1 MAVTPIPA
9 RSPEAQRP
17 PAKPPTRALFDADL
31 RGPPGTDYPSQK
43 PRGAV
48 QRARLAPPR
57 ARPVPPRCTTVLI
70 VRAPS
75 ALRVA
80 VPGKTTA
87 PNGRAAPRLRRR
99 PGSERGRCVTGNGR
113 GGGAAA
119 SGGAGGF
126 RVGFRVG
133 GRGGGGGGGGRALSG
148 WGAAAGGGSGIRQ
161 TPAGGRGGGDEP
173 VRRRSAGG
181 ASPAGAERCPS
192 PGSSRR
198 RRRLLSSSRSRRLR
212 PPPRS
217 GSGASS
223 RAPAPTPNARR
234 GCSSRPTGR
243 RAPAASSARTAGSG
257 TSSGSC
263 WRWRR

>member
-133 GRGGGGGGGGRALSG
+133 GRGGGGGGGRALSG

>member
-133 GRGGGGGGGGRALSG
+133 GRGGGGGGGRALSG

-161 TPAGGRGGGDEP
+161 TPAGCRGGGDEP

>member
-80 VPGKTTA
+80 VPGKTTT

-133 GRGGGGGGGGRALSG
+133 GRGGGGGGGRALSG

>member
-17 PAKPPTRALFDADL
+17 PAKPPTRALFDANL

-133 GRGGGGGGGGRALSG
+133 GRGGGGGGGRALSG